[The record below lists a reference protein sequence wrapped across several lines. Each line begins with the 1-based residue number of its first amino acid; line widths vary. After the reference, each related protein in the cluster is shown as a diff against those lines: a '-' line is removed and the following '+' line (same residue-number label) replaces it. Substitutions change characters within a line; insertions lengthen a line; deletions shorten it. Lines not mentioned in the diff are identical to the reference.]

1 MEQLLSGL
9 GDIVWFIITAYILGA
24 VTIVG
29 AYVVRERIK
38 PKKEYKNKNEETLEP
53 IDRSFDDAPK
63 ALVFKALAI
72 GIVMRFLLLMFAG
85 V

>member
-24 VTIVG
+24 LIIVG

-38 PKKEYKNKNEETLEP
+38 PKKEYKNKYEETL
-53 IDRSFDDAPK
+53 DDAPK
-63 ALVFKALAI
+63 VLVFKALAV
-72 GIVMRFLLLMFAG
+72 GIVMRFLVLMFTG

>member
-24 VTIVG
+24 VAIVG
-29 AYVVRERIK
+29 AYAVKERIK
-38 PKKEYKNKNEETLEP
+38 PKKEYKNKYEET
-53 IDRSFDDAPK
+53 FDDAPK
-63 ALVFKALAI
+63 LLVFKTLAV
-72 GIVMRFLLLMFAG
+72 GIAMRFLVLMFTG